1 MTPLKPDD
9 QQLSITQSN
18 KGRTEMNKTF
28 KVVVT
33 DYIEADLNWEAGKL
47 AEKNIQ
53 FETYQLKFKSD
64 EEVLEKLQDADVIVV
79 NMLKLPESIIS
90 QLKKCRLIIRHGIGY
105 DNVDVA
111 ACTKYGIQFAYQP
124 DYCKED
130 VAEHAIALIFACARK
145 IVRGRRTL
153 EEAAKRGQWDF
164 TGLFPIYRLDGKT
177 LGIFGAGRIGSRV
190 FRKLRT
196 FGFRI
201 IACDPY
207 LSEVRKNELMDQ
219 GLVFV
224 DKETIFR
231 ESDYLTLHTP
241 MQNDTR
247 HLVNAETLSWM
258 KPTAYVVNTARGP
271 MVDAHALAEAVRN
284 GVIAGAAIDVFDKEP
299 PNPDFELFNLENVIL
314 TPHTGWASE
323 EAGWEIRKSILNDI
337 LAAAEGQSARCVVN
351 TIKELKKTGV

>member
-1 MTPLKPDD
+1 
-9 QQLSITQSN
+9 
-18 KGRTEMNKTF
+18 MNGKF

-33 DYIEADLNWEAGKL
+33 DYIEADLNWEAGEL
-47 AEKNIQ
+47 AGKNIQ

-64 EEVLEKLQDADVIVV
+64 DEVLAKIKDANVIVV
-79 NMLKLPESIIS
+79 NMLKMTESIIS
-90 QLKKCRLIIRHGIGY
+90 KLEKCYLIIRHGIGY

-145 IVRGRRTL
+145 VVRSRKTL
-153 EEAAKRGQWDF
+153 EESAKRGQWDF

-177 LGIFGAGRIGSRV
+177 LGILGAGRIGSRV

-207 LSEVRKNELMDQ
+207 LKEPRKKELMEQ

-224 DKETIFR
+224 DKETLFK
-231 ESDYLTLHTP
+231 EADYLTVHTP
-241 MQNDTR
+241 LQEDTR
-247 HLVNAETLSWM
+247 HIVNAETLALM
-258 KPTAYVVNTARGP
+258 KPTAYVVNTSRGP
-271 MVDAHALAEAVRN
+271 MVDSKALAEAVRKN
-284 GVIAGAAIDVFDKEP
+284 IIAGAAIDVFDKEP
-299 PNPDFELFNLENVIL
+299 PESDFELFSLENVIL

-323 EAGWEIRKSILNDI
+323 EAGWEIRKSILDDI
-337 LAAAEGQSARCVVN
+337 LAAAAGKSARCVVN
-351 TIKELKKTGV
+351 GIKELKKI